1 MIQGT
6 AAASSA
12 PSTSDTSN
20 VVTACLSCPPQLY
33 SLPHISIITPLCL
46 ETFREIF
53 IMIDPVNIKSKLY
66 HMSYVFMRASMYLVW
81 HVKYLKK
88 NIDCR
93 VNLHVSV
100 GDPGEM
106 LLS

>member
-46 ETFREIF
+46 ESFREIF
-53 IMIDPVNIKSKLY
+53 IKIDPVNIKSKLY
-66 HMSYVFMRASMYLVW
+66 HMSQEFMKASMYLV
-81 HVKYLKK
+81 
-88 NIDCR
+88 
-93 VNLHVSV
+93 
-100 GDPGEM
+100 
-106 LLS
+106 